1 MSNEPLGPSALR
13 FIDDVA
19 RLFASRGVPQAAARL
34 CGYLLLSGEPVSLD
48 RIAVDLEIS
57 KSSASVA
64 ARLLE
69 KYGLARR
76 LGERGTKRAL
86 YEIADTYEEMMAEQN
101 QLLRALE
108 DLLLAG
114 TDVAASPAARRRMTD
129 MAAFYATIRQ
139 AMESTIREWR
149 ARRTETKI
157 ATSAKRR
164 A

>member
-1 MSNEPLGPSALR
+1 MSNEPLDPGARR
-13 FIDDVA
+13 FIEDVA
-19 RLFASRGVPQAAARL
+19 RLFMSRGVPQAAARL
-34 CGYLLLSGEPVSLD
+34 AGYLLLSGEPVNLD
-48 RIAVDLEIS
+48 RIAAELEIS

-108 DLLLAG
+108 ELLLTG
-114 TDVAASPAARRRMTD
+114 TDVAASPAARRRMTE
-129 MAAFYATIRQ
+129 MAAFYATVRQ
-139 AMESTIREWR
+139 AMESTIRDWR
-149 ARRTETKI
+149 ARRTV
-157 ATSAKRR
+157 TSAKRTS
-164 A
+164 